1 MSPVPYQGEDDPMSF
16 FENYNKTCRNY
27 DKTRTPIGS
36 EIIRRCLARPERPL
50 SQMRLLDVGC
60 GTGSYSRALI
70 KYVKQIVAV
79 DMSPGMIEVASHKF
93 KRFRRNGRIGF
104 NRAKIDSLP
113 FKDDTFDAVMINQV
127 LHHIEKARNDHNP
140 KLRLVLKEMS
150 RVLHPKS
157 FLVINTC
164 SQKQLR
170 HSYWYYNLIPEAA
183 ERLRRRYLS
192 LDNLRQ
198 IIYECGFTYTD
209 NFIAFND
216 AFQGD
221 AYFDPY
227 GPLLKEW
234 RDGDSVFALASEQ
247 ELKAADNKL
256 LEMRSN
262 NTLHRFLEEHD
273 RQRASF
279 GQATFILAV
288 RN

>member
-1 MSPVPYQGEDDPMSF
+1 MSF
-16 FENYNKTCRNY
+16 FENYIKTCRNY
-27 DKTRTPIGS
+27 DKTRTPIGL
-36 EIIRRCLARPERPL
+36 EIILRCLARSERPL

-70 KYVKQIVAV
+70 ENVRHIVAV

-104 NRAKIDSLP
+104 NRAKIDALP
-113 FKDDTFDAVMINQV
+113 FKDDTLDAVMINQV
-127 LHHIEKARNDHNP
+127 LHHIEKAGNGHSP

-150 RVLHPKS
+150 RALHPKG

-183 ERLRRRYLS
+183 ERLRRRYLP

-198 IIYECGFTYTD
+198 ILCECGFTYTD
-209 NFIAFND
+209 NFIPFKD
-216 AFQGD
+216 TFQGD

-247 ELKAADNKL
+247 ELKAAGNKL